1 MKNIILT
8 IATFCALNNAAKAA
22 SMEPLT
28 DTTKALKIAEKPA
41 AKHWYESLQ
50 MRGYTQVRYNRLG
63 ETNPNL
69 KCEQCDRYWGNNQ
82 GVGIRR
88 ARLIISGQ
96 VHPRVYLYF
105 QTDAANTVGTG
116 MQFLQVR
123 DLYFDYGLDKKNEF
137 RLRFG
142 QSKVPF
148 GFENL
153 QSSQNRLPLD
163 RADATNSAVANERDM
178 GLFFMWAP
186 SKTRKL
192 YADLIKENLKEN
204 KNSYPAPRQIFFD
217 TFPFTP
223 SEKKLDHDPLMPVIG
238 LHMTPSAMTSNPLSR
253 DFIDQLI
260 HKLLSYQAKIVLFG
274 TQAEL
279 SHFEFQKDDRIS
291 FASHESIIENLAQV
305 QYCDVM
311 IGADSVFKT
320 MSSMAKIPTII
331 FYEDVK
337 SHFRDRVFI
346 DPYVRKDIMFAYKYA
361 YQSLEGVN
369 IKPAIDFIIT
379 ILKDRLKL
387 I

>member
-1 MKNIILT
+1 MNRHIKKYYFYL
-8 IATFCALNNAAKAA
+8 IARYLCLFGLYDRALPYYAKVIQFRTFFFDVQKQYRRAYEKSAK
-22 SMEPLT
+22 
-28 DTTKALKIAEKPA
+28 
-41 AKHWYESLQ
+41 
-50 MRGYTQVRYNRLG
+50 
-63 ETNPNL
+63 
-69 KCEQCDRYWGNNQ
+69 KCDLEVHG
-82 GVGIRR
+82 GVG
-88 ARLIISGQ
+88 
-96 VHPRVYLYF
+96 
-105 QTDAANTVGTG
+105 D
-116 MQFLQVR
+116 FLQH
-123 DLYFDYGLDKKNEF
+123 L
-137 RLRFG
+137 
-142 QSKVPF
+142 PF
-148 GFENL
+148 MLKHPKENYVVVTHFPRAKLFFENL
-153 QSSQNRLPLD
+153 GINIQHYHFYQLR
-163 RADATNSAVANERDM
+163 EEHH
-178 GLFFMWAP
+178 
-186 SKTRKL
+186 
-192 YADLIKENLKEN
+192 LIKENLKEN

-217 TFPFTP
+217 AFPFTP
-223 SEKKLDHDPLMPVIG
+223 SKKKLDHELSMPVIG

-253 DFIDQLI
+253 DFIDQLM
-260 HKLLSYQAKIVLFG
+260 HTLLSYQAKIVLFG

-279 SHFEFQKDDRIS
+279 SHFEFQKEDRIS
-291 FASHESIIENLAQV
+291 FASHENIIENLAQV

>member
-1 MKNIILT
+1 VKNIILT

-192 YADLIKENLKEN
+192 YADLIKENLKGSGDYGVFAFGFYNGQVAN
-204 KNSYPAPRQIFFD
+204 KPELNNNRHVVARFSYPIAIGKQLIEPGIAAYKGVFTLASDQLTKGVKFTKASTLINNMQPDASYLDQRVNAQFVVYPK
-217 TFPFTP
+217 PFGIQAEYNMGVGPQFNPVTD
-223 SEKKLDHDPLMPVIG
+223 SIETQKLQGNQRPKRAIDP
-238 LHMTPSAMTSNPLSR
+238 HPSANELL
-253 DFIDQLI
+253 IDYIRGHGIPQI
-260 HKLLSYQAKIVLFG
+260 RKIRTTRF
-274 TQAEL
+274 
-279 SHFEFQKDDRIS
+279 
-291 FASHESIIENLAQV
+291 
-305 QYCDVM
+305 
-311 IGADSVFKT
+311 
-320 MSSMAKIPTII
+320 
-331 FYEDVK
+331 
-337 SHFRDRVFI
+337 
-346 DPYVRKDIMFAYKYA
+346 
-361 YQSLEGVN
+361 
-369 IKPAIDFIIT
+369 
-379 ILKDRLKL
+379 
-387 I
+387 